1 MSDPLPIRPQAEK
14 RRVVGSQHSKAFTLI
29 ELMIVMVIVGIVMA
43 IGVPAFVKIW
53 RQDALRKSVAE
64 IQAVCSNARAFA
76 ILRGHVTE
84 VVFHAKDGRFEV
96 VSGAQSGE
104 GTSGPVPTNP
114 SASEGLSGQFPEEV
128 AVAKLSINGVSCME
142 SEIAKVRFYP
152 NGTCDDL
159 RLVILRP
166 DTREAR
172 GIFLEVT
179 TGLADLETD
188 PNKLADEVR

>member
-1 MSDPLPIRPQAEK
+1 MNQRPPASARSLERQ
-14 RRVVGSQHSKAFTLI
+14 KAKSHCSSGFTLI
-29 ELMIVMVIVGIVMA
+29 ELMIVMAIVGIVMV
-43 IGVPAFVKIW
+43 IGIPSFVKIW
-53 RQDALRKSVAE
+53 RQDALRKSVAD
-64 IQAVCSNARAFA
+64 IQAVCGNARAYA
-76 ILRGHVTE
+76 ILRGQVTE

-104 GTSGPVPTNP
+104 GTTGPVPTNP
-114 SASEGLSGQFPEEV
+114 VASEGLSGQFPEEV